1 MGLLDD
7 LEQEAQKKREEKE
20 EVLARKREFFK
31 STTIPAMDSV
41 YDYLAR
47 LSKSLNFLKSERRT
61 KFKVLGYGDV
71 VVRIE
76 NDMSLQAQMPGYAR
90 EIKLSVT
97 GIVDTAACPL
107 LKVEGASKVE
117 ALTDAFRRCGFD
129 GMQRAE
135 RDERG
140 NVLSAQFQ
148 PYGKV
153 MMVASFYADMNS
165 ETLRMDFANFDSLG
179 VRKETVL
186 ITAVNDDLLDQIGK
200 YIALQQNYVVR
211 ETITDEMRESWRRGL
226 HNETQKR
233 EVETKIATQQAKEME
248 RLEGQKKP
256 GSITERIKAVIIDS
270 SEPEQKKD
278 EPGLFGK
285 LFGFGK
291 KK

>member
-20 EVLARKREFFK
+20 EVLARKREYFK
-31 STTIPAMDSV
+31 NTTIPAMDSL
-41 YDYLAR
+41 YDYLTR
-47 LSKSLNFLKSERRT
+47 LSKSLNFLKTERRT
-61 KFKVLGYGDV
+61 RFKVLGYGDV

-76 NDMSLQAQMPGYAR
+76 NDMALQAQMPMYAR

-97 GIVDTAACPL
+97 AIVDTAACPL
-107 LKVEGASKVE
+107 VKIEGAGKVE
-117 ALTDAFRRCGFD
+117 ALNDAFRRCGFD

-148 PYGKV
+148 PFGKV
-153 MMVASFYADMNS
+153 QMVASFYTDMNS

-186 ITAVNDDLLDQIGK
+186 VTAVNDDLLDQIGK

-233 EVETKIATQQAKEME
+233 EVETKIASQQAKEME